1 MPYNIH
7 RQVIQNME
15 NIVAKAYD
23 LLIKKGITSLPID
36 PLIFNKLDCG
46 LKIIS
51 YNQGRDLIDELGI
64 KDDVSRRQGLSVM
77 VGGKYIIMY
86 DPELS
91 SSARKLVI
99 AHEIGHIDLEH
110 GSYNK
115 IIGAAKDKKIKKQ
128 QEKEADTYAYALL
141 APLPVLH
148 ELNISDYKRIQQV
161 TGLSRVDARAVIR
174 LLNKRYGNDN
184 RPTPIEANLIET
196 FSEYINKYAQPVD
209 NNILSNITY
218 AVYMIVIAMVT
229 VIVVVLMLRDLQP
242 VSPMS
247 SSSGVTSISSNVS
260 DVGTSSQVS
269 NSISSTPHSNDSQ
282 DNNVYYNEPDVIYYY
297 NNYTYVTP
305 SSQAPASSSEPNVIS
320 RVYSS
325 EWPLDVPD
333 DPAPEPPTP
342 TNNTQ
347 DYVYTTPGGSK
358 YHKAGCQY
366 ISGRYDLS
374 TFSTPAKAQEAGYKP
389 CEKCF

>member
-1 MPYNIH
+1 
-7 RQVIQNME
+7 ME

-51 YNQGRDLIDELGI
+51 YKQGRALIDKLGI
-64 KDDVSRRQGLSVM
+64 EDDAKCRQGLSVM
-77 VGGKYIIMY
+77 VDGIYIIMY

-115 IIGAAKDKKIKKQ
+115 IIGATNNKRTKKQ

-161 TGLSRVDARAVIR
+161 TGLSRADAREIAR
-174 LLNKRYGNDN
+174 LLNKRYSKDD
-184 RPTPIEANLIET
+184 RPTPIEANLTEM
-196 FSEYINKYAQPVD
+196 FGQYINKYAQPIDSNV
-209 NNILSNITY
+209 LSNITY
-218 AVYMIVIAMVT
+218 AVYMIAIAMVT
-229 VIVVVLMLRDLQP
+229 VIAVVLILRYLQP
-242 VSPMS
+242 VSPMP
-247 SSSGVTSISSNVS
+247 SSSGVTSLPSSVS
-260 DVGTSSQVS
+260 DVSSPNQIGSSVTSAPSS
-269 NSISSTPHSNDSQ
+269 NNSQ

-325 EWPLDVPD
+325 EWPLDVPP
-333 DPAPEPPTP
+333 DPAPDPPAQIDDTS
-342 TNNTQ
+342 N
-347 DYVYTTPGGSK
+347 YVYTTPGGSK

-366 ISGRYDLS
+366 INGRYDLS
-374 TFSTPAKAQEAGYKP
+374 TFSSPAKARAAGYEP